1 MPFFVAPFFVG
12 HIIKARRIYM
22 STNRE
27 AAETIAGTYFTMPDG
42 QLLELLSNGEWVSV
56 EKRVKNAEKSITE
69 RFQDTETIPS
79 EWHPPSSSNVTRKKE
94 RNIEDIIKV
103 SSTHRHLHAHL
114 IEILGSP
121 TEIIK
126 NNRLPETIKK
136 KTVNDYH
143 IKRSVEQIIKALNCE
158 PWNTVLKI
166 MNGDNQ

>member
-1 MPFFVAPFFVG
+1 MG
-12 HIIKARRIYM
+12 T
-22 STNRE
+22 SRE

-42 QLLELLSNGEWVSV
+42 QLMEKLSNGEWVSV
-56 EKRVKNAEKSITE
+56 EKRLKEAEVSITE
-69 RFQDTETIPS
+69 RFKDTETVPN
-79 EWHPPSSSNVTRKKE
+79 EWQPPSSPNVTRKKE
-94 RNIEDIIKV
+94 RNISDIIQV

-126 NNRLPETIKK
+126 NGRLPETIKK

-166 MNGDNQ
+166 MNGEA

>member
-1 MPFFVAPFFVG
+1 
-12 HIIKARRIYM
+12 M
-22 STNRE
+22 SNRE
-27 AAETIAGTYFTMPDG
+27 AAETIIGTYFTMPDG
-42 QLLELLSNGEWVSV
+42 QLMEKLSNGEWVSV
-56 EKRVKNAEKSITE
+56 EKRIKAAEVSITE
-69 RFQDTETIPS
+69 LFKDTETIPS
-79 EWHPPSSSNVTRKKE
+79 EWNPPSSTNITRKKQ

-126 NNRLPETIKK
+126 NGKLPETIKK

-158 PWNTVLKI
+158 PWNSVLNI
-166 MNGDNQ
+166 MNGA